1 MHTGELSQSS
11 SPGGEVES
19 SGRFLGSRL
28 RFYPFQNASSN
39 SSFLQPTSLE
49 PTIFIFSKFGLAAPT
64 WPLQNFFNPKERIS
78 KEVTRNSSRPDEE
91 VFGETF
97 IWGNIQVMK
106 GCPMASEVVQWL
118 GFGASGQ
125 KEEVFLWGV
134 STQHLH
140 DLPVVLVGISCWIS
154 IPKKPQKPFQPPHG
168 HSQIFLPIWSD
179 FFHFFWFF

>member
-1 MHTGELSQSS
+1 MHTGESSQSS

-19 SGRFLGSRL
+19 SGRFSGSRL

-39 SSFLQPTSLE
+39 PLFLQPTSLE
-49 PTIFIFSKFGLAAPT
+49 PTIFIFSMFPK

-78 KEVTRNSSRPDEE
+78 EEVTRNSSRPDEE
-91 VFGETF
+91 VFGETS

-118 GFGASGQ
+118 GLGASGQ
-125 KEEVFLWGV
+125 REEVLLWGV

-140 DLPVVLVGISCWIS
+140 DLPGVLVGISRWIC
-154 IPKKPQKPFQPPHG
+154 IPKKTPKTFPTTSQ
-168 HSQIFLPIWSD
+168 HS
-179 FFHFFWFF
+179 